1 MPAIEVGRIAVV
13 IAGRRA
19 GQKVVVADIIDKN
32 FVLVTGAGLNKVKRR
47 RMNVKHLEP
56 LPEKVN
62 IQRGAS
68 DEEIKAALEG
78 GLESARVRG
87 GLPLTILIL
96 GSGSLFC
103 LLYPKIL

>member
-1 MPAIEVGRIAVV
+1 MPAIEIGRIAVV

-56 LPEKVN
+56 LQERVN

-68 DEEIKAALEG
+68 DEEIKKALEEAG
-78 GLESARVRG
+78 ISLE
-87 GLPLTILIL
+87 
-96 GSGSLFC
+96 
-103 LLYPKIL
+103 

>member
-1 MPAIEVGRIAVV
+1 MPAMEVGRIAVV

-19 GQKVVVADIIDKN
+19 GQKVVVVDVIDRN

-62 IQRGAS
+62 IERGAD
-68 DEEIKAALEG
+68 DETVKAALESAG
-78 GLESARVRG
+78 ISLE
-87 GLPLTILIL
+87 
-96 GSGSLFC
+96 
-103 LLYPKIL
+103 

>member
-1 MPAIEVGRIAVV
+1 MPAMEVGRLAVI

-19 GQKVVVADIIDKN
+19 GQKVVVVDVIDRN

-62 IQRGAS
+62 IERDAD
-68 DEEIKAALEG
+68 DEAVKAALEG
-78 GLESARVRG
+78 AGISLE
-87 GLPLTILIL
+87 
-96 GSGSLFC
+96 
-103 LLYPKIL
+103 

>member
-19 GQKVVVADIIDKN
+19 GQKVVVVDIIDKN

-47 RMNVKHLEP
+47 RMNIKHIEP

-62 IQRGAS
+62 IPRGAS
-68 DEEIKAALEG
+68 DEEVRQALEQAG
-78 GLESARVRG
+78 
-87 GLPLTILIL
+87 I
-96 GSGSLFC
+96 SLA
-103 LLYPKIL
+103 